1 MGACFKGARNSHG
14 RVSDSAVIVPIA
26 RAVLYWKTLLRRF
39 GSCHQKTVGRLWT
52 LFERGLG
59 RVRVRAA

>member
-1 MGACFKGARNSHG
+1 MGTYFKVARNSHG
-14 RVSDSAVIVPIA
+14 FYAIPQFYVPIA